1 VLLRETCFHDYSG
14 YVLPRP
20 LRGIIPPLVTPL
32 AGPDALDLPG
42 LDRLVGRVVEAGC
55 AGVFV
60 LGSTGEAQA
69 LSYRLRMEM
78 VRATYRVVAGRV
90 PVLAGVTDTSVVE
103 AVRFGRAAMDAGCDA
118 VVTAQPY
125 YFRVSQRDL
134 LRHAEMLVRDIGAP
148 LFLYNMPGLTKLTY
162 EPETVAAA
170 AEIDGIIGFKD
181 SSGDLIYFQRVL
193 RAVAGKPE
201 FTVLIGP
208 EELLPQ
214 AVQLG
219 AHGGIAGGAN
229 LRPRLYV
236 DLYRAAAEGG
246 WDHVAELQQQVLE
259 LSERVYHVG
268 DAETSYIRGLKG
280 ALELEGVCSG
290 LPAPPLL
297 PLDDRERA
305 LISAPVLTA

>member
-20 LRGIIPPLVTPL
+20 LRGIVPPLVTPL
-32 AGPDALDLPG
+32 SGPDALDLRG
-42 LDRLVGRVVEAGC
+42 LERLIRRVVEAGC
-55 AGVFV
+55 SGVFV

-69 LSYRLRMEM
+69 LSYRLRMDMLRETC
-78 VRATYRVVAGRV
+78 RIIGGRI

-103 AVRFGRAAMDAGCDA
+103 SIRFGQAAMETGCDA
-118 VVTAQPY
+118 VVTAPPY
-125 YFRVSQRDL
+125 YFRLAQSDL
-134 LRHAEMLVRDIGAP
+134 LRHTEILAREIGAP

-170 AEIDGIIGFKD
+170 AQIDGVAGFKD

-193 RAVAGKPE
+193 RAVSGRRD

-246 WDHVAELQQQVLE
+246 LEHVRDLQHQVLE
-259 LSERVYHVG
+259 ISERVYRVG
-268 DAETSYIRGLKG
+268 DSATSYIRGLKG

-297 PLDDRERA
+297 PLDEGERA
-305 LISAPVLTA
+305 LIAAPVQTA

>member
-1 VLLRETCFHDYSG
+1 
-14 YVLPRP
+14 VLPRP

-32 AGPDALDLPG
+32 AGPDALDFPG
-42 LDRLVGRVVEAGC
+42 LERLIARIIEAGC

-69 LSYRLRMEM
+69 LSYRLRMDM
-78 VRATYRVVAGRV
+78 VRETCRLVARRV

-125 YFRVSQRDL
+125 YFRVAQRDL
-134 LRHAEMLVRDIGAP
+134 LRHTDLLAREIGAP

-170 AEIDGIIGFKD
+170 SEIDGVVGFKD

-193 RAVAGKPE
+193 RALAGKRD

-214 AVQLG
+214 AMHLG

-246 WDHVAELQQQVLE
+246 WEHVSELQQQVLE
-259 LSERVYHVG
+259 ISERVYHVG
-268 DAETSYIRGLKG
+268 DPETSYIRGLKG
-280 ALELEGVCSG
+280 ALELEGICSG

-297 PLDDRERA
+297 PLDERERA